1 MALFFF
7 RAEVKAV
14 HACEERGHSVN
25 CANPVVPGMTSLYI
39 LLSSRASHLLCSTWC
54 LSAQDTALEGWGN

>member
-25 CANPVVPGMTSLYI
+25 GANPVVPGMTS
-39 LLSSRASHLLCSTWC
+39 
-54 LSAQDTALEGWGN
+54 